1 MANQEEKKDN
11 AFVGFFKKIGTSTKS
26 WFKDKGLALKE
37 WGQNSKEATK
47 AWWGRLRGRTFKEN
61 MKAFGRVCYNNK
73 GWLWLLPIIVLM
85 AIFTFYPL
93 IKTTIDAF
101 KVEGADGIVTAGI
114 GNFSYVVKYNK
125 FKYCLLNTL
134 LFAFISVPISTI
146 IALLISVGLNSIKA
160 LQKAYQ
166 TIFFLPYLT
175 NALAIGAVFA
185 TMFSIISPTG
195 TAEGA
200 YSLGL
205 INKILGT
212 SINWTSISPENI
224 WANRFVVIIYEIWA
238 GLPFKILI
246 LFGALQ
252 NVNKQYYD
260 AAKVDGAN
268 RFTTLMKITVP
279 LISPMLSYLIITGF
293 IGGFKAYTAVV
304 GIYGAEKVSN
314 SYINTMVGYIYD
326 QIGNDSTCLAA
337 AGSLILFGIILVF
350 TLINLAVSKK
360 KVHY

>member
-1 MANQEEKKDN
+1 MSNKPEANNEISKDLN
-11 AFVGFFKKIGTSTKS
+11 EGNKIKEAFVGFGKS
-26 WFKDKGLALKE
+26 FKDWCHRIKE
-37 WGQNSKEATK
+37 RS
-47 AWWGRLRGRTFKEN
+47 FKEN
-61 MKAFGRVCYNNK
+61 MKIFGRTCYNNK
-73 GWLWLLPIIVLM
+73 GWLWLLPMIILM

-93 IKTTIDAF
+93 VKTTLDSF
-101 KVEGADGIVTAGI
+101 KQGYDGYTYDGIGF
-114 GNFSYVVKYNK
+114 GNFSHVVKYNK
-125 FKYCLLNTL
+125 FKYCLQNTL
-134 LFAFISVPISTI
+134 LFAFISVPISTLL
-146 IALLISVGLNSIKA
+146 ALLISVGLSSIKW

-166 TIFFLPYLT
+166 TVFFLPYLT

-185 TMFSIISPTG
+185 TMFTIISPTG

-205 INKILGT
+205 INKLLGT
-212 SINWTSISPENI
+212 RINWTSISTDRI
-224 WANRFVVIIYEIWA
+224 WANRFVVIFYEIWA

-260 AAKVDGAN
+260 AAKIDGAN
-268 RFTTLMKITVP
+268 KFTTLTRITVP

-304 GIYGAEKVSN
+304 GIYGATQVSN
-314 SYINTMVGYIYD
+314 SYINTTVGFIYD
-326 QIGNDSTCLAA
+326 QIGNEGTGVAA

-360 KVHY
+360 RVHY